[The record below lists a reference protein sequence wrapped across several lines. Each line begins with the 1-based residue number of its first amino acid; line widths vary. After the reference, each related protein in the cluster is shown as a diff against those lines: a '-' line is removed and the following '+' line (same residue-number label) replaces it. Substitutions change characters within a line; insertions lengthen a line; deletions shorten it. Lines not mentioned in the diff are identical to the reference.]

1 MLYKYITENNLEH
14 TQNYMYSEYAG
25 LDFLKAY
32 YQTREPF
39 LLENTEELFVLLGNE
54 FSSGMFGQTATGS
67 HLISILKRL
76 HTEPCEDDR
85 IAVNFY
91 VQRFEVHKRLF
102 AEYDAQTGRPVAGS
116 SYGTILDYILLAAV
130 AEKAYGSFRSLKYLN
145 CLLKLND
152 TLLSLI
158 PFKEER
164 MLLLVKMLITR
175 EVEDVKELLYRKK
188 IAL

>member
-1 MLYKYITENNLEH
+1 MQYKYITENNLEH
-14 TQNYMYSEYAG
+14 TQNYMYSEYGG

-39 LLENTEELFVLLGNE
+39 LLENTEDFFSLLENA
-54 FSSGMFGQTATGS
+54 FSSGTFRQTSTGS
-67 HLISILKRL
+67 HLISILKQLYTDPRKA
-76 HTEPCEDDR
+76 DR

-91 VQRFEVHKRLF
+91 VQRFEVRKRLF
-102 AEYDAQTGRPVAGS
+102 AEYDAQTGRPIAGS
-116 SYGTILDYILLAAV
+116 SYSTILDYILLAAV
-130 AEKAYGSFRSLKYLN
+130 TEKAYGSFCSLKYLS

-158 PFKEER
+158 PFKEEQ

-175 EVEDVKELLYRKK
+175 EVEYIKELLYRKK